1 MRLSKTVKMLAPI
14 MAFSLM
20 LTGCG
25 SKAKED
31 GVSKTS
37 ANKDVLVTL
46 VLDKG
51 GINDGSFNESA
62 WNGAEKASKELGVE
76 VKYLESNTDA
86 DYIQNIE
93 TAIDME
99 SDLVIGVGFNL
110 SNAIEEAAK
119 NYPEQKFAII
129 DGDYEYIPKNVTPI
143 LFDEKEAGYLA
154 GIVTAKTLTDMN
166 KFGFVGGFEIP
177 AVVNYKEGFEMG
189 LKEVNPNAS
198 LSVIYANSFSDAS
211 KGRVITEQ
219 FISDGVGCVMAA
231 AGAVNNGVYEVCK
244 EKGKYAVAVDMAQ
257 SNVAPDVILT
267 SAIKKVDVGVF
278 ESVKSYLD
286 GKLEGGVNVTYTQG
300 VGYEKTSLMSDEA
313 IEYVESKIN

>member
-1 MRLSKTVKMLAPI
+1 MRLSKTVKMLAP
-14 MAFSLM
+14 MLTFSLM

-31 GVSKTS
+31 GVAQTS
-37 ANKDVLVTL
+37 TNKDVLVTL

-51 GINDGSFNESA
+51 GVNDGSFNESA

-86 DYIQNIE
+86 DYAQNIE

-110 SNAIEEAAK
+110 SDAIGDAAK
-119 NYPEQKFAII
+119 NYPEQQFAIV
-129 DGDYEYIPKNVTPI
+129 DGSFEEIPSNVTPI
-143 LFDEKEAGYLA
+143 VFDEKEAGYLA
-154 GIVTAKTLTDMN
+154 GIATAKTLTDTD
-166 KFGFVGGFEIP
+166 KYGFVGGFEIP
-177 AVVNYKEGFEMG
+177 AVVNYKDGFENG
-189 LKEVNPNAS
+189 LKEVNPKAS

-219 FISDGVGCVMAA
+219 FVSDGVGCVMAA

-257 SNVAPDVILT
+257 SNVAPDVIVT

-286 GKLEGGVNVTYTQG
+286 GKLKGGVNVTYAQG
-300 VGYEKTSLMSDEA
+300 VGYEKTPLMSDET
-313 IEYVESKIN
+313 IEYMESLNK